1 MRKREREDTWISACS
16 SARSF
21 NENSFKILVSI
32 VYIFQLLSEAA
43 QGRLSIHSGDIL
55 SFNMENII
63 PENLAVPWDSAPPNI
78 HIIGNLPF
86 SVSTPLIIMWL
97 AAMSNQSGPWKF
109 GRTKLTLTFQKEVAE
124 RMTANILSKQ
134 RCRLSVMCQYLCK
147 VDLKFVIPGKSC

>member
-1 MRKREREDTWISACS
+1 M
-16 SARSF
+16 
-21 NENSFKILVSI
+21 
-32 VYIFQLLSEAA
+32 YIFQLLSEAA

-147 VDLKFVIPGKSC
+147 VDLKFVIPGKSS